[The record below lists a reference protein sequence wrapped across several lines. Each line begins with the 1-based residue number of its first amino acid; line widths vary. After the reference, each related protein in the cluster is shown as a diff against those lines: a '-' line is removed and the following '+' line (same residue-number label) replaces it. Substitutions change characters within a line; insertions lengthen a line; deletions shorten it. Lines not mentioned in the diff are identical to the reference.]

1 MSRRRPLFHRRQPW
15 ELASGEEHPP
25 ELIAAAQE
33 HLVFLEREYDFER
46 DDHVVGVDEAE
57 RHPDIGVTDN
67 LVLAYRRGQE
77 VLKLTRGVLPAEGE
91 AVFLEWFPVALP
103 EASYLY
109 TGLIEGEATREAYD
123 HELAR
128 IADELSQSLEI
139 AARDW
144 KERGGE

>member
-1 MSRRRPLFHRRQPW
+1 VSRRALFRRRKP
-15 ELASGEEHPP
+15 AEHTNSEAPPP
-25 ELIAAAQE
+25 ELIASAEE
-33 HLVFLEREYDFER
+33 HLAFLEREYDFER
-46 DDHVVGVDEAE
+46 DDELVDVDEAE
-57 RHPDIGVTDN
+57 RHPDIGVTDD

-109 TGLIEGEATREAYD
+109 TALIEGEATREAYD
-123 HELAR
+123 RELAR
-128 IADELSQSLEI
+128 LADELSRSLEI
-139 AARDW
+139 AARHW